1 MSSKEPVLFLNRE
14 LSWLEFNQRVL
25 DEALD
30 TSVPLLE
37 RLNFLAITGSN
48 LDEFFMVRVGG
59 LQMLQEQRVTAS
71 DHSGLSPGEQL
82 DAISGRVHQ
91 MNEDQYRCYGHE
103 IEPQLSDYGIRR
115 LTPEELSDKQRDFAR
130 HYFENQIFPVVTP
143 MALEL
148 ARPGGRGV
156 GSRTVWPLMLN
167 LGLCVAV
174 RIRIPAT
181 RRFRLAIIPVGL
193 KTERFVRLPAE
204 SGYSYILVEDL
215 IALFIEDF
223 FPGETV
229 LDQAVFRIT
238 RNADLSLREDMA
250 GDLLAKMKEVLDARK
265 HSQCVRLEIS
275 RRCSRTLLG
284 SLSRALRVASRDIY
298 AQSGPLDLSA
308 FRKIATVDGFSALK
322 YETWPPLSPPDID
335 LKNSIFRELNG
346 RHILLYHPYDSFE
359 PVVRLVDEAADDP
372 NVLAI
377 KQILYRTSRKSP
389 IVEALR
395 RAAENGKYVTAIVEL
410 KARFDEARNIEW
422 ARELEQAG
430 VQVIYGV
437 KGLKTHAKLCI
448 VVRQEEQGI
457 VRYLH
462 FGTGNYNE
470 ITAKIYSDASYM
482 TTDPDLANDA
492 SAFFN
497 AVTGYSQPQPFLKLK
512 AAPLGLRE
520 TFLELIDIEIERKR
534 QGQKALIMAKMNS
547 LVDAEI
553 TRALYR
559 ASKEGVKVLLNV
571 RGICCLRPG
580 VPGLSEN
587 ISVISI
593 VDRFLEHSRLYYFYH
608 GGEDRMFISSADW
621 MPRNLDRRVELMIP
635 IQDPAARNRLVTILE
650 TYFRDNVKAHRL
662 LPDGRYQR
670 LSAPPG
676 RKGFRSQE
684 ALYQEAAEIV
694 KQLQKARRTV
704 FEPYRPS
711 VVRGKSGN

>member
-1 MSSKEPVLFLNRE
+1 MSPKEPLLFLNRE

-30 TSVPLLE
+30 LGVPLLE

-59 LQMLQEQRVTAS
+59 LQMLQEQRVSAS
-71 DHSGLSPGEQL
+71 DHTGMSPGEQL
-82 DAISGRVHQ
+82 EAISRRVHQ
-91 MNEDQYRCYGHE
+91 MNEDQYNCYERE
-103 IEPQLSDYGIRR
+103 IEPQLADNAIRR
-115 LTPEELSDKQRDFAR
+115 LTPKELSDKQRDFAR

-148 ARPGGRGV
+148 KRGAGTGL
-156 GSRTVWPLMLN
+156 GSRTAWPLMLN

-174 RIRIPAT
+174 RIRIPET

-204 SGYSYILVEDL
+204 TGYSYILVEDL
-215 IALFIEDF
+215 ITLFIEDF
-223 FPGETV
+223 FPGET
-229 LDQAVFRIT
+229 LLEQAVFRIT
-238 RNADLSLREDMA
+238 RNADQSLREDMA
-250 GDLLAKMKEVLDARK
+250 GDLLARMKQVLDARK
-265 HSQCVRLEIS
+265 QSQCVRLEIS
-275 RRCSRTLLG
+275 SRCSRTLLAT
-284 SLSRALRVASRDIY
+284 LSRALRVSTRDIY
-298 AQSGPLDLSA
+298 AQPGPLDLSA
-308 FRKIATVDGFSALK
+308 FRKIATIEGFSALK

-335 LKNSIFRELNG
+335 PKNSIFRELNG

-389 IVEALR
+389 IIEALR

-448 VVRQEEQGI
+448 VVRQEDQGI

-482 TTDPDLANDA
+482 TTDQDLANDA

-547 LVDAEI
+547 LVDAQI
-553 TRALYR
+553 IRALYR
-559 ASKEGVKVLLNV
+559 ASQEGIKVLLNV
-571 RGICCLRPG
+571 RGVCCLRPG
-580 VPGLSEN
+580 VPGWSEN
-587 ISVISI
+587 ISVVSI
-593 VDRFLEHSRLYYFYH
+593 VDRFLEHSRVYYFYH
-608 GGEDRMFISSADW
+608 GGENRLFISSADL

-635 IQDPAARNRLVTILE
+635 IQDPAARNRLVSILE
-650 TYFRDNVKAHRL
+650 TYFRDNVKAHKL

-670 LSAPPG
+670 LSPPPG
-676 RKGFRSQE
+676 RKPFRSQE
-684 ALYQEAAEIV
+684 ALYQDAEEIV

-704 FEPYRPS
+704 FEPHRPS
-711 VVRGKSGN
+711 VVGGK